1 MHQAPGNVAGG
12 LPPQA
17 RPPGPGARSR
27 ALEPYAN
34 NSRTQDSGPGT
45 EPPSQRGRAWNPRP
59 IYTLSPDA
67 SQALGFGD
75 PTSEATSHADATAR
89 GFWTEVADY
98 YDFRTRPRAALGD
111 EGASTLGGRK
121 RADRLRYCN
130 RRRPALAVVDGADVV
145 GIGHQGCSDRVCPSC
160 QAEKSREDGELL
172 RSWWERRQ
180 EMRGDDGGDP
190 FLFVTLTD
198 RKADRDV
205 AGLDD
210 VLAQLL
216 ASWRS
221 CTNSKDRRR
230 YRQWTRFV
238 SGGLRVV
245 EVTYSAKGDKNRD
258 GSVVKYSGWHPHLH
272 VLIELQTPPAGQS
285 WDSWRA
291 AFERF
296 LRSSWYEHT
305 RAAGPSGQHFAA
317 VDRNRVGQLTK
328 YCVKPFA
335 VTEDNREIARECMEV
350 LSSRR
355 LTAGFGLWK
364 GWRSEAEQLRVK
376 TTRDR
381 PQIYLASRFLESLW
395 QIEHHQG
402 VEHQLV
408 SMVSPDK
415 LTCRTRSWAQLRAAI
430 EGDPR
435 TIYAKLADVTGADA
449 ERQEAI
455 ERIALMQQTQ
465 QTQRRQAAQARPATP
480 RAAASAIPPEAPRP
494 SVVSAAG

>member
-1 MHQAPGNVAGG
+1 M
-12 LPPQA
+12 
-17 RPPGPGARSR
+17 
-27 ALEPYAN
+27 
-34 NSRTQDSGPGT
+34 
-45 EPPSQRGRAWNPRP
+45 
-59 IYTLSPDA
+59 
-67 SQALGFGD
+67 GFGD
-75 PTSEATSHADATAR
+75 PTSEATAHADATAR

-98 YDFRTRPRAALGD
+98 YDFRTRRRAAHGD
-111 EGASTLGGRK
+111 DGASTLGGRK

-130 RRRPALAVVDGADVV
+130 RRRPALAVVEGADVV

-172 RSWWERRQ
+172 RAWWERRQ
-180 EMRGDDGGDP
+180 EIRGGETEQRPPEASEPAAWSANP

-205 AGLDD
+205 SGLDD

-238 SGGLRVV
+238 AGGVRVV

-272 VLIELQTPPAGQS
+272 VLIELRTPPAGQS
-285 WDSWRA
+285 WTSWRA

-355 LTAGFGLWK
+355 LTAGFGGWK
-364 GWRSEAEQLRVK
+364 GWRGEAEQLRVK

-381 PQIYLASRFLESLW
+381 PQIYLSSRFLESLW
-395 QIEHHQG
+395 RIEHDQG

-408 SMVSPDK
+408 SLVSADG
-415 LTCRTRSWAQLRAAI
+415 LHAHTRSWSKLRADI
-430 EGDPR
+430 EADPR
-435 TIYAKLADVTGADA
+435 TIYAKLADVTGAT
-449 ERQEAI
+449 R
-455 ERIALMQQTQ
+455 
-465 QTQRRQAAQARPATP
+465 
-480 RAAASAIPPEAPRP
+480 SAGKP
-494 SVVSAAG
+494 SSGSPTC